1 MSSHISFG
9 RIAFV
14 ALVLGAASAVAGCK
28 EDEAKAAQAKAA
40 HDAARPV
47 LVQRVTYVPRD
58 PFRNFVGTIRPRI
71 ESDLGFRVAGKAE
84 RRLVNV
90 GDTVRNGQPLAKL
103 DEVDLKLQSE
113 QADAELRAATASLKQ
128 ASADFERAET
138 LNAKGFA
145 ATASLDRQRAA
156 TAEARSRVMRAERAL
171 SISMNSLSYAVLT
184 ADADGIVVS
193 TSVEP
198 GQVMSAGQPAIRIAH
213 TGEKE
218 AVVAIPEAVAVA
230 PGAKAAVSLWS
241 KPGAS
246 YEARLREIAPAAD
259 PTSRT
264 YLAKFSIPGADAA
277 VQLGMTATVTL
288 EGADGTRVVRLPLGA
303 LYNQGGGPAVWVVE
317 GEGKPVLKS
326 VVVAGYEAREVLIA
340 SGLSEGDA
348 VVTVG
353 VAKLDDGQKVRI
365 VERLEF

>member
-1 MSSHISFG
+1 MSSHTSLG
-9 RIAFV
+9 RIAAIAF
-14 ALVLGAASAVAGCK
+14 LLGAVPGLVACK

-40 HDAARPV
+40 QDAARPV
-47 LVQRVTYVPRD
+47 LVQRVAYVPRE
-58 PFRNFVGTIRPRI
+58 PSRNFVGTIRPRI

-90 GDTVRNGQPLAKL
+90 GDRVHNGQPLARL
-103 DEVDLKLQSE
+103 DEVDLKLQTE

-128 ASADFERAET
+128 AMADFDRQQT
-138 LNAKGFA
+138 LNDKGFS
-145 ATASLDRQRAA
+145 ATANLDRQRAA

-171 SISMNSLSYAVLT
+171 SIAKNSLSYAVLT

-198 GQVMSAGQPAIRIAH
+198 GQVMSAGQAAIRIAH

-218 AVVAIPEAVAVA
+218 AVVAIPEAVGVA
-230 PGAKAAVSLWS
+230 PGAKASVSLWS

-246 YEARLREIAPAAD
+246 YGARLREISPAAD

-264 YLAKFSIPGADAA
+264 YLAKFSIPGADDA
-277 VQLGMTATVTL
+277 VQLGMTTTVTL
-288 EGADGTRVVRLPLGA
+288 EGSGGARVVRLPLGA

-317 GEGKPVLKS
+317 GEGKPVLKP
-326 VVVAGYEAREVLIA
+326 VEVAAYEAREVLVA
-340 SGLSEGDA
+340 SGLNEGDA
-348 VVTVG
+348 VVTLG

-365 VERLEF
+365 VERLQF

>member
-1 MSSHISFG
+1 MPF
-9 RIAFV
+9 RV
-14 ALVLGAASAVAGCK
+14 AWFRYAAVGLLLGAAPFLASCK
-28 EDEAKAAQAKAA
+28 DDAAKASPNETR
-40 HDAARPV
+40 RPV
-47 LVQRVTYVPRD
+47 LVQRVAYVAREPSRS
-58 PFRNFVGTIRPRI
+58 FVGTIRPRV

-90 GDTVRNGQPLAKL
+90 GDRVHRGQPLATL

-128 ASADFERAET
+128 ATADFERQQT
-138 LNAKGFA
+138 LNEKGFT

-156 TAEARSRVMRAERAL
+156 TAEARSRVMRSERAL
-171 SISMNSLSYAVLT
+171 SIAQNSLSYAVLA

-198 GQVMSAGQPAIRIAH
+198 GQVMSAGQGAVRIAH

-218 AVVAIPEAVAVA
+218 AVVAIPEAFGVAA
-230 PGAKAAVSLWS
+230 GAKAAVSLWS

-264 YLAKFSIPGADAA
+264 YLAKFSIPAADDA
-277 VQLGMTATVTL
+277 VQLGMTTTVTL
-288 EGADGTRVVRLPLGA
+288 EGNEAARVVRLPLGA

-317 GEGKPVLKS
+317 SDGRPVLRS
-326 VVVAGYEAREVLIA
+326 VVVAGYEAREVLVA
-340 SGLSEGDA
+340 SGLTDGDQ
-348 VVTVG
+348 VVTLG